1 MLGRLLRNQELLND
15 NEWLIVVDMQR
26 AFVDSPS
33 PWAAP
38 DFYKALA
45 QVERL
50 LPAYRGRAVLTRY
63 VPPNAPA
70 GA

>member
-1 MLGRLLRNQELLND
+1 MTTTSQTRSRGKT
-15 NEWLIVVDMQR
+15 I
-26 AFVDSPS
+26 DSRS

-38 DFYKALA
+38 DFSKALA

-63 VPPNAPA
+63 VPPNALT

>member
-1 MLGRLLRNQELLND
+1 
-15 NEWLIVVDMQR
+15 MQR

-50 LPAYRGRAVLTRY
+50 LRAYRGRAVLTRY
-63 VPPNAPA
+63 VPPDALT

>member
-1 MLGRLLRNQELLND
+1 MAHRRRHAAGVRRLSQPLG
-15 NEWLIVVDMQR
+15 
-26 AFVDSPS
+26 
-33 PWAAP
+33 AP

-63 VPPNAPA
+63 VPPKALT